1 MKRIFVDCSYLY
13 GHTELNTGIQR
24 VVRRVVENLE
34 QLSSQ
39 YDIEV
44 IPVNIA
50 HNNFMKIEKEAL
62 YFNKNKVPDTPLATS
77 KLQRIKKYLYGIYNA
92 FRGLIIAFLPF
103 DKVRRFMTIPKEAFG
118 FNFLIYNLLVRHI
131 YAIKNI
137 LKPKKK
143 GINSN
148 IEVHQGDILLLIDSS
163 WYMEIWPSVEYFKKS
178 GGSVTS
184 VIYDLIPIT
193 HKEFC
198 NAFLVEIFKKWFYDS
213 LKYVDGYIAI
223 SNTVKKDLIIFL
235 DDEFG
240 NKIEKKEFDYFL
252 LGSDFSYSNK
262 DTDTIRETLPKIFNN
277 RPTYIIVSTVEP
289 RKNHKYLLDA
299 FEVLWENGMD
309 INLCIIGRIG
319 WEIEMLTQRI
329 NKISS
334 HNNRLILFSD
344 LNDKE
349 LLYAYK
355 NAKMLLFP
363 SIVEGFGLPIVESLT
378 NGLPVLASDTPIH
391 KEVGGDKIGYFDIS
405 NPNDLVEQITDIE
418 SNGIPKKLIVDK
430 DYKWLDWKD
439 STQMLLDKIIKINS

>member
-13 GHTELNTGIQR
+13 EHTELNTGIQR
-24 VVRRVVENLE
+24 VVRRVIENLE
-34 QLSSQ
+34 QLSSD
-39 YDIEV
+39 YNIEV

-50 HNNFMKIEKEAL
+50 HNNFIKIEKEAL
-62 YFNKNKVPDTPLATS
+62 YFDKNRVPDTPLATS
-77 KLQRIKKYLYGIYNA
+77 KLQKIKKYLYGIYNA

-103 DKVRRFMTIPKEAFG
+103 DSVLRFMTIPKEAFG
-118 FNFLIYNLLVRHI
+118 FNFIIYNLLVRHI
-131 YAIKNI
+131 YSIKNI

-143 GINSN
+143 TINSN
-148 IEVHQGDILLLIDSS
+148 VEVNSGDVLLLIDSS
-163 WYMEIWPSVEYFKKS
+163 WYMEIWPSVSYFKQN
-178 GGSVTS
+178 GGAVTS

-223 SNTVKKDLIIFL
+223 SNTVKKDLVIFL
-235 DDEFG
+235 DNEFG

-299 FEVLWENGMD
+299 FEILWDRGLD
-309 INLCIIGRIG
+309 INLCIIGRMG
-319 WEIEMLTQRI
+319 WEIDMLTERI

-334 HNNRLILFSD
+334 DNNRLILFSD

-418 SNGIPKKLIVDK
+418 KSGIPKELIVDEN
-430 DYKWLDWKD
+430 YKWLDWKD
-439 STQMLLDKIIKINS
+439 STKMLLEKIIKINS